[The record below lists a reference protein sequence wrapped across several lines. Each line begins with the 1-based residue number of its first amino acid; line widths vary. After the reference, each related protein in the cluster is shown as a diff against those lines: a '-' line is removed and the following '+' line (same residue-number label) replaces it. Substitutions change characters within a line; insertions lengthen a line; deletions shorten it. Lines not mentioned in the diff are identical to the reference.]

1 MSLSRSARLL
11 CSSCTLPRCTIA
23 SCSQYHAARGYSAPG
38 SRGARQ
44 GQGARPDLLRQ
55 RRQTRPSR
63 RACVGRAARTVRRAH
78 CACQRENARDDDH
91 HGSLPT
97 CTRLV
102 CVHDTL
108 RRVSGGLEPRCPP
121 GHTGHGCAGTRRRL
135 TALLARLQRPR
146 RSSQGRVVLGLRCSD
161 RRTERS
167 CCGKKRERGDTL
179 TDPKDPFWITMMDD
193 VTFTRVN
200 VANSWPFCTFLYRI
214 VPCCGRSRF
223 HPKKTHAQFSAWVR
237 EQDRF
242 LKPPTVCAGQAL
254 KPGVQSLT
262 A

>member
-1 MSLSRSARLL
+1 MQRADTARL
-11 CSSCTLPRCTIA
+11 A
-23 SCSQYHAARGYSAPG
+23 AAARGRGRAPDLISCG
-38 SRGARQ
+38 KD
-44 GQGARPDLLRQ
+44 ARPG
-55 RRQTRPSR
+55 RPGAPAS
-63 RACVGRAARTVRRAH
+63 AAPLAPCAVPTAHASARTRGMMTITVA
-78 CACQRENARDDDH
+78 
-91 HGSLPT
+91 
-97 CTRLV
+97 
-102 CVHDTL
+102 
-108 RRVSGGLEPRCPP
+108 CPP
-121 GHTGHGCAGTRRRL
+121 APALSACTTRCGASQADWNPAAPRGTPAGCAGTRRRL